1 MSLQE
6 TISKDLVQ
14 SMKNKDAD
22 RLSTL
27 RLVKSALTNA
37 AIEKKKD
44 ALTDEEVLAVIQKQ
58 VKQRHESLENFQKG
72 NRTDLANKEKKE
84 IEILSSYLPKPFSPQ
99 ELEAMVRKA
108 IEQSQAK
115 TKADLGKVMKVIMPQ
130 LQGRADG
137 KQVTDLLGKL
147 LGA

>member
-1 MSLQE
+1 MNLQE

-14 SMKNKDAD
+14 SMKSKDAD